1 MFRRRRARPEP
12 MTGGAPT
19 VRTHRCAALASD
31 AGCKGATHLSLERL
45 DRGPGAGAS
54 REEPCA
60 FQGDATMNECWRPQR
75 RSAAMA
81 RGIAWLATLGAPLV
95 GALYLLGWAWDVE
108 MLRPGVAG
116 IPMTPVTGIAMIF
129 GGAALGLRLRAR
141 PFRHQESTATACALV
156 MVVIG
161 AVSLLRDI
169 TGWDV
174 GMEHIMLRLL
184 DGHASVLPL
193 PSPLSA
199 TCLTLLGA
207 ALALPERSHSV
218 RLRDTLVVLS
228 LVTSTLGLNGLLMGP
243 LLTVG
248 TLPFLAERSMG
259 LPTALTLM
267 LLAVG
272 TLCAWPGL
280 GLMGRITRD
289 SLGGFLARRLVPV
302 TLLGPSVLGMVLMLL
317 HEVRAINL
325 EAKLPIFATFV
336 SAGGAALVLL
346 SARALDHI
354 EAHRQQAT
362 AALEASEARYRGL
375 LETTPAPLLTVDAQ
389 GLLRFVNTE
398 AERVF
403 GYPREELLGRE
414 VEVLVPEG
422 LFGGRSLDTGLGERA
437 IQGRRKDGSPL
448 SLEVRLSPVS
458 GPEGPSVLAVVRD
471 VSERERYLSKV
482 QRAREE
488 AEMQRSQVQALLDHT
503 PVGIVFAEADGGGL
517 VANPVAEQLLGRP
530 LKGVSLAMT
539 GINPVVL
546 TTDGKPARREDVPI
560 VRALLTG
567 QLAGPEEFLIL
578 HPDGSRLPVLMTA
591 APVFGPSGKV
601 RGVVS
606 TAQDVTTRH
615 ELDRL
620 REEYVSLISHDLR
633 NPLHTISLR
642 VGLLR
647 RALREQNLEREESMT
662 EAIQRSVAWMNTMIE
677 DLLEGSR
684 LESQRETLRR
694 EPRDLARFLEEVME
708 RDVAPDVRE
717 RFHLEVPG
725 ALPPIWMD
733 AARLE
738 RVMANLLSNAAKY
751 SPGGQPIT
759 VRAQLQPEQVVVS
772 VKDLGPGLSPED
784 AARVFDKYFRT
795 QKSGASDAK
804 GLGLGLYISR
814 LIIEAHGGR
823 IWVESEPGQGST
835 FSFSLPVAPPG
846 ANPLPPQVPDDQAP
860 AAGDGSAVSA

>member
-1 MFRRRRARPEP
+1 
-12 MTGGAPT
+12 
-19 VRTHRCAALASD
+19 
-31 AGCKGATHLSLERL
+31 
-45 DRGPGAGAS
+45 
-54 REEPCA
+54 
-60 FQGDATMNECWRPQR
+60 
-75 RSAAMA
+75 MA
-81 RGIAWLATLGAPLV
+81 RGIAWLATLGVPLV

-129 GGAALGLRLRAR
+129 GGAALGLRLRRR
-141 PFRHQESTATACALV
+141 PLRHQEPAATACALV
-156 MVVIG
+156 MLAIG
-161 AVSLLRDI
+161 VVSLLRDL
-169 TGWDV
+169 TGWDA
-174 GMEHIMLRLL
+174 GAEALMLRLL
-184 DGHASVLPL
+184 DEHASALPR

-199 TCLTLLGA
+199 TGMTLLGV
-207 ALALPERSHSV
+207 ALALPARSRCV

-243 LLTVG
+243 LLMVG

-259 LPTALTLM
+259 LPTALTLL

-272 TLCAWPGL
+272 TLCARPGL
-280 GLMGRITRD
+280 GLMSRITRD

-302 TLLGPSVLGMVLMLL
+302 ALMGPSLVGMVLMLL
-317 HEVRAINL
+317 HDVRAINL
-325 EAKLPIFATFV
+325 EAKLPIFATVV

-346 SARALDHI
+346 SARALDLI
-354 EAHRQQAT
+354 ETHRQQAT
-362 AALEASEARYRGL
+362 AALESSEARYRGL

-414 VEVLVPEG
+414 VELLVPEG

-437 IQGRRKDGSPL
+437 IHGRRKDGSPL
-448 SLEVRLSPVS
+448 SLEVRLSPMS

-471 VSERERYLSKV
+471 VTERERYLASV

-488 AEMQRSQVQALLDHT
+488 AELQRSQVQALLDHT
-503 PVGIVFAEADGGGL
+503 PVGIVFVAADGDGL

-530 LKGVSLAMT
+530 LGGVTLEMT
-539 GINPVVL
+539 GDSPFVL
-546 TTDGKPARREDVPI
+546 TADGKPVHRTDVPI
-560 VRALLTG
+560 VRALRTG
-567 QLAGPEEFLIL
+567 QRVGPEEFLIL

-591 APVFGPSGKV
+591 APVFGPGGKV

-647 RALREQNLEREESMT
+647 RALRERNLEREESMT
-662 EAIQRSVAWMNTMIE
+662 ESIQRSVAWMSSMIE
-677 DLLEGSR
+677 ELLEGSR
-684 LESQRETLRR
+684 LESQRETPRR
-694 EPRDLARFLEEVME
+694 EPRDLARFLEGVLE

-717 RFHLEVPG
+717 RFHLEVQSS
-725 ALPPIWMD
+725 LPPVWVD
-733 AARLE
+733 ATRLE
-738 RVMANLLSNAAKY
+738 RVVVNLMTNAAKY
-751 SPGGQPIT
+751 SPDGQPIT
-759 VRAQLQPEQVVVS
+759 VRAQLQPGQVVVS
-772 VKDLGPGLSPED
+772 VTDLGPGLSPED
-784 AARVFDKYFRT
+784 AARVFDKYYRT
-795 QKSGASDAK
+795 RKSGVADAK

-823 IWVESEPGQGST
+823 IWVESEPSRGST

-846 ANPLPPQVPDDQAP
+846 ATPLPPQVPNGQDP

>member
-1 MFRRRRARPEP
+1 MLHGRRARLEP
-12 MTGGAPT
+12 MDWRRPS
-19 VRTHRCAALASD
+19 VRTRRCAALSSD
-31 AGCKGATHLSLERL
+31 AGSKGATHLS
-45 DRGPGAGAS
+45 RGSVSNGPRAGAS

-60 FQGDATMNECWRPQR
+60 FLGDATMNESWRPQR

-81 RGIAWLATLGAPLV
+81 RGIAWLATLGVPLA
-95 GALYLLGWAWDVE
+95 GALYLLGWAWNVE

-116 IPMTPVTGIAMIF
+116 IPMTPETGIAMIF
-129 GGAALGLRLRAR
+129 GGAALGLRLRRR
-141 PFRHQESTATACALV
+141 PSRHQEPAATACALV
-156 MVVIG
+156 MLAIG
-161 AVSLLRDI
+161 AVSLLRDL
-169 TGWDV
+169 TGWDA
-174 GMEHIMLRLL
+174 GAEALMLRLL
-184 DGHASVLPL
+184 DEHASALPR

-199 TCLTLLGA
+199 ICMTLLGV
-207 ALALPERSHSV
+207 ALALPERGRCV
-218 RLRDTLVVLS
+218 QLRDTLVVLS
-228 LVTSTLGLNGLLMGP
+228 LVTSALGLNGLLMGP
-243 LLTVG
+243 LLMVG

-259 LPTALTLM
+259 LPTALTLL

-272 TLCAWPGL
+272 TLCARPGL
-280 GLMGRITRD
+280 GLMSRITRD

-302 TLLGPSVLGMVLMLL
+302 VLIGPSLVGMVLMLL
-317 HEVRAINL
+317 HDARAINL
-325 EAKLPIFATFV
+325 EAKLPIFATIV

-346 SARALDHI
+346 SARALDLI
-354 EAHRQQAT
+354 EAYRQQAT
-362 AALEASEARYRGL
+362 SALESSEARYRGL
-375 LETTPAPLLTVDAQ
+375 LETTPAPLLTVDAR

-437 IQGRRKDGSPL
+437 IHGRRKDGSPL

-471 VSERERYLSKV
+471 VTERERHLASV

-488 AEMQRSQVQALLDHT
+488 AELQRSQVQALLDHT
-503 PVGIVFAEADGGGL
+503 PVGIVFVAADGGGL

-530 LKGVSLAMT
+530 LEGVTLEMT
-539 GINPVVL
+539 GDSPFVL
-546 TTDGKPARREDVPI
+546 TADGKPVHRTDVPI

-567 QLAGPEEFLIL
+567 QLVGPEEFLIL

-591 APVFGPSGKV
+591 APVFGPGGKV

-647 RALREQNLEREESMT
+647 RALRERNLEREESMT
-662 EAIQRSVAWMNTMIE
+662 ESIQRSVAWMSSMIE
-677 DLLEGSR
+677 ELLEGAR
-684 LESQRETLRR
+684 LESQRETPRR
-694 EPRDLARFLEEVME
+694 EPRDLARFLEGVLEQ
-708 RDVAPDVRE
+708 DVAPDVRE
-717 RFHLEVPG
+717 RFHLEVQG
-725 ALPPIWMD
+725 SLPPVWVD
-733 AARLE
+733 ATRLE
-738 RVMANLLSNAAKY
+738 RVVVNLMTNAAKY

-759 VRAQLQPEQVVVS
+759 VRAQLQPGQVVVS
-772 VKDLGPGLSPED
+772 VTDLGPGLSPAD
-784 AARVFDKYFRT
+784 AAHVFDKYYRT
-795 QKSGASDAK
+795 RKSGAADAK

-823 IWVESEPGQGST
+823 IWVESEPGRGST

-846 ANPLPPQVPDDQAP
+846 ATPLPPQVPNGQDP